1 MFWHM
6 CVLVCIYMYWY
17 QYVHKQYQQL
27 QYRPI
32 RAEHMQIHNILVILV
47 CIDPIY
53 GSIHTKIR
61 ANTYPIRT
69 NTTCARRKPV
79 CQRGFKYIPKHTKT
93 YQKHTKTYHK
103 TYQYGFT
110 LTPAAEMLGWY
121 WYVLWSVFACFH
133 WQTRHD
139 TYQYQYMT
147 AQVVLACIDTCIRY
161 VFVRITRFVLQ
172 IRYDTYFCNLQPQ
185 GWPLRA
191 LQPV

>member
-1 MFWHM
+1 MLGI
-6 CVLVCIYMYWY
+6 CKIT
-17 QYVHKQYQQL
+17 
-27 QYRPI
+27 
-32 RAEHMQIHNILVILV
+32 
-47 CIDPIY
+47 IY

-61 ANTYPIRT
+61 ANTYSIRT
-69 NTTCARRKPV
+69 NTTGARRKPV
-79 CQRGFKYIPKHTKT
+79 CQKGFKYIPKHTKT

-147 AQVVLACIDTCIRY
+147 APVVLVCIDTCIRY
-161 VFVRITRFVLQ
+161 VFVRIIRFVLQ
-172 IRYDTYFCNLQPQ
+172 IRYDTYFSILQPQ
-185 GWPLRA
+185 GGPLRA
-191 LQPV
+191 LQPVWGSFGASNVCVTLLASAARGSGAMC

>member
-1 MFWHM
+1 
-6 CVLVCIYMYWY
+6 
-17 QYVHKQYQQL
+17 
-27 QYRPI
+27 
-32 RAEHMQIHNILVILV
+32 MQIHNIRVILV
-47 CIDPIY
+47 CIDLIY

-69 NTTCARRKPV
+69 NTTRARRKPV
-79 CQRGFKYIPKHTKT
+79 CQTEQKYIPKHTKYVQKRANT
-93 YQKHTKTYHK
+93 YNK
-103 TYQYGFT
+103 TYQYGFG

-147 AQVVLACIDTCIRY
+147 AQVVLVCIDTCIRY
-161 VFVRITRFVLQ
+161 VLVRMIRFVLQ
-172 IRYDTYFCNLQPQ
+172 IRYDTYFCNLRPQ
-185 GWPLRA
+185 CGPLRA

>member
-1 MFWHM
+1 
-6 CVLVCIYMYWY
+6 
-17 QYVHKQYQQL
+17 
-27 QYRPI
+27 
-32 RAEHMQIHNILVILV
+32 MQIHNIRVILV

-79 CQRGFKYIPKHTKT
+79 CQTENKYIPKHTKYVPKRANT
-93 YQKHTKTYHK
+93 YNK
-103 TYQYGFT
+103 TYQYGFG
-110 LTPAAEMLGWY
+110 LTPAAEIYRWY

-147 AQVVLACIDTCIRY
+147 AQVVLVCIDTCIRY

-172 IRYDTYFCNLQPQ
+172 IRYDTYFCNLRPQ
-185 GWPLRA
+185 GGPLHA

>member
-6 CVLVCIYMYWY
+6 CVLLRYVYTCTMIGINTCINNTNNFNTD
-17 QYVHKQYQQL
+17 QYVLSICKFT
-27 QYRPI
+27 
-32 RAEHMQIHNILVILV
+32 
-47 CIDPIY
+47 IY

-61 ANTYPIRT
+61 ANTCPIRT

-79 CQRGFKYIPKHTKT
+79 CQTEQKYIPKHTKYVPKRANT
-93 YQKHTKTYHK
+93 YKI
-103 TYQYGFT
+103 TYQYGFG

-147 AQVVLACIDTCIRY
+147 AQVVLVCIDTCIRY
-161 VFVRITRFVLQ
+161 VFVCITRFVLQ
-172 IRYDTYFCNLQPQ
+172 IRYDTYFCNLRPQ
-185 GWPLRA
+185 GGPLRA
-191 LQPV
+191 RQPA

>member
-1 MFWHM
+1 
-6 CVLVCIYMYWY
+6 
-17 QYVHKQYQQL
+17 
-27 QYRPI
+27 
-32 RAEHMQIHNILVILV
+32 MQIHNIRVILV

-69 NTTCARRKPV
+69 NTTCARPKPV

-103 TYQYGFT
+103 TYQYGFV

-147 AQVVLACIDTCIRY
+147 AAVVLVCIDTCIRY
-161 VFVRITRFVLQ
+161 VFVGINRFVLQ
-172 IRYDTYFCNLQPQ
+172 IRYDTYFCNLRPQ
-185 GWPLRA
+185 GGPLRA